1 MKLCLPKRVDID
13 GAVTAA
19 DFHTKKE
26 WLHFL
31 SVQRSLSN
39 AHNRDAERKP
49 FRTRDKADVSADNL
63 PPPTSVVRVQIDDGS
78 FGRDTFG
85 NHLNLCRKDKMND
98 CCCISGT

>member
-1 MKLCLPKRVDID
+1 M
-13 GAVTAA
+13 AA

-26 WLHFL
+26 WLHFCQC
-31 SVQRSLSN
+31 SDSWSN

-49 FRTRDKADVSADNL
+49 FHTRGKADVSADNL

-85 NHLNLCRKDKMND
+85 NH
-98 CCCISGT
+98 